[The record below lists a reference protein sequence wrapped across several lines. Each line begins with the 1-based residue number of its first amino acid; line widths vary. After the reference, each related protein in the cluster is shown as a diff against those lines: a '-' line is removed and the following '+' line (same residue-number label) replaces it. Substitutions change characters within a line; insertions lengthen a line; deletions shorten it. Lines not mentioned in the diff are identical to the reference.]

1 MKKNLALILA
11 LVMLLGTVFAVVP
24 VAAEAEAT
32 PPAAASEYEPK
43 ISYANINYSDKMY
56 MMFAVPAP
64 ASSVG
69 EGNTVNLLVWNGIVS
84 EAYSIKDQNV
94 ELLSAE
100 ADKVTIGEAQY
111 LVFKY

>member
-11 LVMLLGTVFAVVP
+11 LVMLLSTVFAVVP
-24 VAAEAEAT
+24 MAAEAEAT

-64 ASSVG
+64 ATLN
-69 EGNTVNLLVWNGIVS
+69 EGDTDFHAVLL
-84 EAYSIKDQNV
+84 ERIKDR
-94 ELLSAE
+94 E
-100 ADKVTIGEAQY
+100 
-111 LVFKY
+111 